1 MGDKKI
7 SYQRL
12 VSTFNRRYK
21 NYFLDKKPS
30 DLELEIWY
38 QIYLNAK
45 QSNTVDTLDLEEMA
59 NILYNSYEIKDDNS
73 KRSK

>member
-1 MGDKKI
+1 MKNTI

-21 NYFLDKKPS
+21 DYFKDKKQS

-38 QIYLNAK
+38 QIYLKAK
-45 QSNTVDTLDLEEMA
+45 QSNQVDKVDLDEMA
-59 NILYNSYEIKDDNS
+59 NILYNSYEIKDDNRRII
-73 KRSK
+73 K